1 MNRLLETID
10 SLFISSGLECVSNE
24 SNRYYYKKY
33 FELERFEIEYSNSD
47 YIKTIIPFKNCSYIV
62 HIYKDNLY
70 NYLYDHLELFLAR

>member
-10 SLFISSGLECVSNE
+10 SLFISS
-24 SNRYYYKKY
+24 
-33 FELERFEIEYSNSD
+33 ELERFEIEYSNSD